1 MGFSRWGNGTKA
13 WAEGPGVKPYTL
25 SEPLLSFMK
34 TSQHSY
40 SNTSFLFCGDQLWT
54 LCIQDCA
61 LVQINDDWNCH
72 CRKKKEVIG
81 QARGVSCCLLM
92 CSSCFKC
99 VSLRALLQYLCFAL
113 RSVQI
118 LMRHKQV
125 KQTMPVEVQQ
135 HCWLHRLLRQN
146 YSVAK
151 SLTRSWQGSQESFS
165 GWDFGRQ
172 RLPHSELEEVGAKLI
187 IPPFNQQRGNQED
200 PGHSQTPYSYWTSN

>member
-1 MGFSRWGNGTKA
+1 MNPLHPGLCYWSKSMMTGIAT
-13 WAEGPGVKPYTL
+13 AE
-25 SEPLLSFMK
+25 
-34 TSQHSY
+34 
-40 SNTSFLFCGDQLWT
+40 
-54 LCIQDCA
+54 
-61 LVQINDDWNCH
+61 
-72 CRKKKEVIG
+72 KKKEVIG

-92 CSSCFKC
+92 SSSCFKC

-125 KQTMPVEVQQ
+125 KQTVPVEVQQ

-151 SLTRSWQGSQESFS
+151 SLTRSWQGSRESFS